1 VGRRTRSPFEREF
14 VHAYTRGNNRA
25 QIYFDEFDYVAWLR
39 LVDRTVARFG
49 WTCHAFCLMPN
60 HYHLLLETSQPRLS
74 AGMRHL
80 NGSFAQRV
88 NRRYDGTGH
97 VFEGPYR
104 IELVEEES
112 HLLELCRY
120 IPLNPVR
127 ACLVHRAEDWLW
139 SSFRATAGLEH
150 APPFLRTSFVRSL
163 FGRGALAVTA
173 YREFVRA
180 GESAVVAT
188 SRDQVPGRGGFGQK
202 RLRSDRSGARRASG
216 AGGSAPV

>member
-1 VGRRTRSPFEREF
+1 M
-14 VHAYTRGNNRA
+14 HAYTRGNNRK

-39 LVDRTVARFG
+39 LVDRAVARFG

-60 HYHLLLETSQPRLS
+60 HYHLLLETSQARLS

-80 NGSFAQRV
+80 NGSFAQRI

-104 IELVEEES
+104 IEVVEKES

-127 ACLVHRAEDWLW
+127 AGLARGAEDWRW
-139 SSFRATAGLEH
+139 SSYRATAGLEH
-150 APPFLRTSFVRSL
+150 APSFLRTAFVRSL
-163 FGRGALAVTA
+163 FGRETTAVTA

-180 GESAVVAT
+180 GELAAPAT
-188 SRDQVPGRGGFGQK
+188 SRDLVPGRGGFG
-202 RLRSDRSGARRASG
+202 RWGLRSDGSGARRVNG
-216 AGGSAPV
+216 ARRSAPV